1 MNEARIRLDRLD
13 RSVMLADEGEY
24 EQRLS
29 KLQRKLQAIQQAYLR
44 DRHRAIVV
52 FEGWDA
58 SGKGGTIQRMI
69 ERLDPRRCKV
79 WPIAAPSADEQ
90 GRHYLYRFW
99 QRLPEPGTIAVFD
112 RSWYGRV
119 LIERV
124 DNLIAP
130 RDWKR
135 AYKEIN
141 EFENILVDDGVKL
154 IKIFLHIG
162 AKEQLRR
169 FAERIAAP
177 HKRWKIALDDFRAH
191 GKRRTYKQAYE
202 DMFDRTSTAN
212 ARWHAVPADHKWY
225 ARVTA
230 LEIVAAELSRGV
242 DLSPMV
248 LDPALQRVARKVLG
262 KELAP

>member
-1 MNEARIRLDRLD
+1 MTKARIRLDRLD
-13 RSVMLADEGEY
+13 RSAMLADEGEY
-24 EQRLS
+24 EQRLG
-29 KLQRKLQAIQQAYLR
+29 KLQRKLLAIQQAYLR
-44 DRHRAIVV
+44 DRRRAIVV

-58 SGKGGTIQRMI
+58 SGKGGAIQRLT

-79 WPIAAPSADEQ
+79 WPIAAPTAEEQ

-119 LIERV
+119 LVERV
-124 DNLIAP
+124 DGLIAA

-141 EFENILVDDGVKL
+141 EFENILVDDGVRL

-177 HKRWKIALDDFRAH
+177 HKRWKIALDDFHAH
-191 GKRRTYKQAYE
+191 GKRKAYKNAYE
-202 DMFDRTSTAN
+202 DMFDRNSTAN
-212 ARWHAVPADHKWY
+212 ARWHVIPADHKWH

-230 LEIVAAELSRGV
+230 LEIVVAELSRGV
-242 DLSPMV
+242 DLSPME
-248 LDPALQRVARKVLG
+248 LDPALLREARKVLG
-262 KELAP
+262 RGAL

>member
-1 MNEARIRLDRLD
+1 MAKARIRLDRLD
-13 RSVMLADEGEY
+13 RSAMLADEGEY
-24 EQRLS
+24 EERL
-29 KLQRKLQAIQQAYLR
+29 RKLQGKLLAVQQAYLR
-44 DRHRAIVV
+44 DRRRAIVV

-58 SGKGGTIQRMI
+58 AGKGGTIQRLT

-79 WPIAAPSADEQ
+79 WPIAAPTIEEQ

-119 LIERV
+119 LVERV
-124 DNLIAP
+124 EELIGA
-130 RDWKR
+130 RDWQR

-141 EFENILVDDGVKL
+141 EFENLLVDDGACL
-154 IKIFLHIG
+154 IKVFLHIG
-162 AKEQLRR
+162 AGEQLRR

-177 HKRWKIALDDFRAH
+177 HKRWKISLDDFRAY
-191 GKRRTYKQAYE
+191 GKRKAYKRAYE

-230 LEIVAAELSRGV
+230 LEIVVAALSRGV
-242 DLSPMV
+242 DLSPMK
-248 LDPALQRVARKVLG
+248 LDPALLKEARKALG
-262 KELAP
+262 RDPT

>member
-1 MNEARIRLDRLD
+1 MTKARIRLDRLD
-13 RSVMLADEGEY
+13 RSAMLADEGEY
-24 EQRLS
+24 EQRLG
-29 KLQRKLQAIQQAYLR
+29 KLQRKLLAIQQAYLR
-44 DRHRAIVV
+44 DRRRAIVV

-58 SGKGGTIQRMI
+58 SGKGGAIQRLT

-79 WPIAAPSADEQ
+79 WPIAAPTAEEQ

-119 LIERV
+119 LVERV
-124 DNLIAP
+124 DGLIAA

-141 EFENILVDDGVKL
+141 EFENILVDDGVRL

-177 HKRWKIALDDFRAH
+177 HKRWKIALDDFHAH
-191 GKRRTYKQAYE
+191 GKRKAYKNAYE

-212 ARWHAVPADHKWY
+212 ARWHVIPADHKWH

-230 LEIVAAELSRGV
+230 LEIVVAELSRGV
-242 DLSPMV
+242 DLSPME
-248 LDPALQRVARKVLG
+248 LDPALLREARKVLG
-262 KELAP
+262 RGAL